1 MIRYWITN
9 DYSPALL
16 QILESCHKTQQLV
29 TYITT
34 SSPENLLSLISSTTP
49 TAATAAPTAPT
60 AATTTTTTTTNA
72 STISLYDLINYEY
85 VTDLNQLLR
94 INLSQVVIVEGL
106 SGMID
111 GSSGDS
117 DVLSYKIVEFFKKLK
132 VKDKE
137 KEKEE
142 QEQDPLRGEQ
152 EERGGKSNE
161 RDCWIIDHRR
171 FFFLGSIV

>member
-16 QILESCHKTQQLV
+16 QILESCHKAQQLI

-49 TAATAAPTAPT
+49 AAA
-60 AATTTTTTTTNA
+60 TTTTTNA

-142 QEQDPLRGEQ
+142 QEQEQ
-152 EERGGKSNE
+152 EQEIQEEIKDKSNE
-161 RDCWIIDHRR
+161 RECWIIDHRR
-171 FFFLGSIV
+171 IQFLEVLCNEFRLI